1 MTKNGWIQWLV
12 EQLREFGPYFAVELL
27 LPGGTLV
34 ALALWVYRNREAL
47 WHRVGTR
54 VGAWR

>member
-1 MTKNGWIQWLV
+1 MMKNGWIQWLV

-27 LPGGTLV
+27 LPGGTLI

-47 WHRVGTR
+47 WHRVG
-54 VGAWR
+54 AWR